1 MTTLGVLIQLWRIG
15 EEMSYFAEAFVKP
28 RGRGAVE
35 RTPECRSL
43 TSYCRSKGRVKI
55 FNMRGFREEISIFV
69 KNLTHCLIGVTKTTI
84 FGSLIRRYGNFCICC
99 F

>member
-1 MTTLGVLIQLWRIG
+1 MTALGVLIQLWRIG

-43 TSYCRSKGRVKI
+43 TSYCRSKGRV
-55 FNMRGFREEISIFV
+55 
-69 KNLTHCLIGVTKTTI
+69 
-84 FGSLIRRYGNFCICC
+84 
-99 F
+99 

>member
-43 TSYCRSKGRVKI
+43 TSYCRSKGRVKL
-55 FNMRGFREEISIFV
+55 FNFQVLSRVLLKI
-69 KNLTHCLIGVTKTTI
+69 
-84 FGSLIRRYGNFCICC
+84 
-99 F
+99 